1 MLVVIFFRLNR
12 CEDCC
17 PKRFSEDD
25 FWLLDWL
32 ATMSVSG
39 ACSVDKLSGMVS
51 IREDAT
57 PPVLE
62 WKAID
67 LLRTIKIALNSLTNL
82 QATKDLSPK
91 MILKLTYGDKEESIR
106 LTFMNRPTMNNIKE
120 NLQTIVARHKTVIKD
135 VTPGTGGENSGSGTP
150 KTSSGNANTDSSSSL
165 QFDSPDSLS
174 DASLLKNLELQKKLL
189 IEDKDLG
196 NTFTQ
201 AVMYHGLSPAIFW
214 STRLNLLRTYA
225 LTISQH
231 RGPYNVLS
239 TIKPVASSDNQVNV
253 TVTHDTIMEIFNTYP
268 IIKKAYNELV
278 PVKVDVREFWS
289 RFFNSKLFRRLR
301 GDKINNNSDRGDMI
315 LDKYLYIDQD
325 FVERENAKKEGKPL
339 LVEQSHN
346 ISVNS
351 SEFQKV
357 NKFLDLLGNE
367 DDNSQKL
374 GNRPDMTMRFTDTT
388 SGSNPTGSMD
398 SQQKENEMI
407 ILMKNMNKLSS
418 KMINVSGE
426 NSLSELEHQAELSQ
440 AEIHNYE
447 EELNIQDLND
457 VEDVQFIKLNIE
469 PNMNNRI
476 DDSDVDQHISEE
488 TKLKIA
494 KYLQES
500 KVDANSNFDLT
511 DTYTSKAV
519 EIAKTNQDITSLVKQ
534 NFRAFRLSSKDVNIN
549 VPVTNIVPEAVIQKI
564 ISFNIT
570 ISEFLS
576 HFWKI
581 FLYGNQ
587 PDKLKKLFTNLK
599 DCKSKLQEFKEK
611 TIEEFKTYDLIK
623 DNTKLQDKIVK
634 DFNNCLS
641 PLEVGLN
648 KAMDEYIGAIK
659 AFQAQREL
667 ENGVNQNGKRR
678 LES

>member
-1 MLVVIFFRLNR
+1 
-12 CEDCC
+12 
-17 PKRFSEDD
+17 
-25 FWLLDWL
+25 
-32 ATMSVSG
+32 MSVTG

-51 IREDAT
+51 IQEDAT
-57 PPVLE
+57 PPCLE
-62 WKAID
+62 WKAIE
-67 LLRTIKIALNSLTNL
+67 LARNIKIPLNTLTNL

-91 MILKLTYGDKEESIR
+91 MILKLTYKEGATEENIR

-135 VTPGTGGENSGSGTP
+135 ATPTPATEQSASGTP
-150 KTSSGNANTDSSSSL
+150 KTNVSAGSAESDNLAFN
-165 QFDSPDSLS
+165 QPDSLS
-174 DASLLKNLELQKKLL
+174 DANLLKNLELQKKLL

-253 TVTHDTIMEIFNTYP
+253 TVTHDTIVEIFNTYP

-278 PVKVDVREFWS
+278 PLKVDVPEFWS

-315 LDKYLYIDQD
+315 LDKYLYVDQE
-325 FVERENAKKEGKPL
+325 FVEREKA
-339 LVEQSHN
+339 
-346 ISVNS
+346 
-351 SEFQKV
+351 QKDGNPIEEPKDV
-357 NKFLDLLGNE
+357 SADKINKFLDLAGNE
-367 DDNSQKL
+367 EDNSQKL
-374 GNRPDMTMRFTDTT
+374 GNRPDMTMRFTDA
-388 SGSNPTGSMD
+388 SVAENPRGSIATG
-398 SQQKENEMI
+398 QQKENEMI

-418 KMINVSGE
+418 KMINVTE
-426 NSLSELEHQAELSQ
+426 NSVSELEHQVEVAQ
-440 AEIHNYE
+440 ADIHQYE
-447 EELNIQDLND
+447 QELNIQDLND
-457 VEDVQFIKLNIE
+457 VEDVKFIKLNIE

-476 DDSDVDQHISEE
+476 DENDENKHISPE
-488 TKLKIA
+488 TKVEIGQ
-494 KYLQES
+494 YLQAN

-511 DTYTSKAV
+511 DIYSSKAS
-519 EIAKTNQDITSLVKQ
+519 EIAKTNQDITLLVKQ
-534 NFRAFRLSSKDVNIN
+534 NFRTFRLLSRDVNIN
-549 VPVTNIVPEAVIQKI
+549 VPVTNIVPEPIIQQI

-570 ISEFLS
+570 VIEFLS

-587 PDKLKKLFTNLK
+587 PDKLKKLFANLK
-599 DCKSKLQEFKEK
+599 DCKGKLLEFKAK
-611 TIEEFKTYDLIK
+611 TIEEFKTYEMIK
-623 DNTKLQDKIVK
+623 GNAKLQDKITK
-634 DFNNCLS
+634 DFTNCLS
-641 PLEVGLN
+641 PLEMGLD
-648 KAMDEYIGAIK
+648 KAMDDYIAAIK

-667 ENGVNQNGKRR
+667 ENGLNENGKR
-678 LES
+678 LLAP